1 MTGSINDDAILQA
14 FESVNRELF
23 VPEIFSQVAY
33 IDGQITIAKDRFL
46 LEPLVLA
53 RMIVAAELKSSDN
66 VLDIACGSGYS
77 SAVISLLAGKVSAL
91 EENQDLLAKAKNLL
105 GVYPNIE
112 VVEGELTKGDLNN
125 SPYDVIFIQGSI
137 GFLPQEII
145 DQVREGGRIIA
156 IEHSDDRAYIGG
168 AGLGKVVKYDK
179 IDGQVYK
186 NFIADAFVK
195 PLAGFTK
202 KQGFRF

>member
-23 VPEIFSQVAY
+23 VPEIFSKVAY

-53 RMIVAAELKSSDN
+53 RMIVAADLKSSDN

-105 GVYPNIE
+105 ALYPNIE

-168 AGLGKVVKYDK
+168 AGLGKIVKYDK

-195 PLAGFTK
+195 PLAGFVK
-202 KQGFRF
+202 KPGFRF